1 MDKFT
6 MDDFE
11 ALAQK
16 ECRPCTS
23 MFMSALRT
31 DAEQNR
37 IRFKNLLGRVEQM
50 MDALPEGYAY
60 PAEAMEHAKRL
71 LTDLPFW
78 QHQSDGLAL
87 FLGHEIFQPYC
98 LPIPFE
104 NAVVVAGQFHLK
116 PVAPLATNDDRFY
129 VLSLSQRHVSLL
141 EGNRY
146 AFQEV
151 KVEGMP
157 KDIED
162 ALSYDDPE
170 RQLQFHTGAAAGSN
184 GRPAMFH
191 GHGVGIDDTKDRILR
206 YFQEVDKWVSIAMQ
220 DEKAPLILAALPHI
234 LPLYKEANSYPH
246 LIEDAIPGN
255 PDETDAEVLH
265 QKAWQIQ
272 KQRIMKVQEDA
283 LAMYHALAG
292 TGKTSKDLK
301 EILLSAAYGRVGTL
315 FVAKGAHQWGRFDRT
330 AQTVE
335 LHRTQKPGDEDL
347 LNTALVETVLKGGD
361 VYLADRIPDNAY
373 TAAIFRY

>member
-1 MDKFT
+1 
-6 MDDFE
+6 
-11 ALAQK
+11 
-16 ECRPCTS
+16 
-23 MFMSALRT
+23 
-31 DAEQNR
+31 
-37 IRFKNLLGRVEQM
+37 
-50 MDALPEGYAY
+50 
-60 PAEAMEHAKRL
+60 
-71 LTDLPFW
+71 
-78 QHQSDGLAL
+78 
-87 FLGHEIFQPYC
+87 
-98 LPIPFE
+98 
-104 NAVVVAGQFHLK
+104 
-116 PVAPLATNDDRFY
+116 
-129 VLSLSQRHVSLL
+129 
-141 EGNRY
+141 
-146 AFQEV
+146 
-151 KVEGMP
+151 
-157 KDIED
+157 
-162 ALSYDDPE
+162 
-170 RQLQFHTGAAAGSN
+170 
-184 GRPAMFH
+184 
-191 GHGVGIDDTKDRILR
+191 
-206 YFQEVDKWVSIAMQ
+206 MQ

-246 LIEDAIPGN
+246 LIEDLIPGN

-361 VYLADRIPDNAY
+361 V
-373 TAAIFRY
+373 